1 MDVAG
6 QHVLGVGQNGPGIV
20 GEDDLH
26 LSARLT
32 DQIGI
37 IVHIVHAGKG
47 VGGVAEQL
55 AVALQREHILVGV
68 HTLFVHHVLINEVI
82 AHLVGGIGQHQ
93 DHLLGALGDAAQANS
108 KTVAAEDGEDHA
120 NGLSAQLRLYI
131 GGNIVHRGIVTL
143 GAGHNGLSHGDYVAV
158 AYGER
163 AIVDRLQDRPGDD
176 LGQVISAADNGGAD
190 THGYGAD
197 HPAHRT
203 TLLL

>member
-6 QHVLGVGQNGPGIV
+6 QHGLGVGQDGPGIV

-26 LSARLT
+26 LGAGFP
-32 DQIGI
+32 DQVGI
-37 IVHIVHAGKG
+37 IVHIVHAGEG

-55 AVALQREHILVGV
+55 TVALQREHILIGV
-68 HTLFVHHVLINEVI
+68 DPLFIQHILVNEMV
-82 AHLVGGIGQHQ
+82 AHLIRGIRQHQ
-93 DHLLGALGDAAQANS
+93 DHLFGALGDAPQADS
-108 KTVAAEDGEDHA
+108 ETVAAEDGEDDA
-120 NGLSAQLRLYI
+120 NGFSAQLGLYI
-131 GGNIVHRGIVTL
+131 GGDIVHRGVVTL
-143 GAGHNGLSHGDYVAV
+143 GAGHNGLSHCHYVAV